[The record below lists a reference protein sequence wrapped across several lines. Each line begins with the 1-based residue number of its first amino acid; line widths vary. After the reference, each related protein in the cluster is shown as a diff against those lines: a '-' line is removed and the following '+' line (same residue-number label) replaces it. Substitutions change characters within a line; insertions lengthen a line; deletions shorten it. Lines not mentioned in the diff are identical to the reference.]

1 MADKA
6 NHASPLAKGET
17 RWHSSGED
25 EGPDV
30 GLELGLG
37 GGVALYVGELATPT
51 VEEAGVDLE
60 RFPDGWWFALNDMGE
75 TRIVAAVTDQDA
87 ARELFETISGWVRAA
102 SQEPSAVVEA
112 VARACYE
119 RGFNA
124 GAKMGLKSFCGT
136 LSALADLPK
145 FTALSAP
152 NALRLVSASM
162 KKNGNVAFSLSE
174 TPAELQAIIAA
185 VAAAD
190 ALVSPKGAAHG

>member
-6 NHASPLAKGET
+6 NHAGPLAKGET

-37 GGVALYVGELATPT
+37 GGVALYVGELATRT
-51 VEEAGVDLE
+51 VEEAGVDLK

-75 TRIVAAVTDQDA
+75 TRVVAAVTDQDA

-112 VARACYE
+112 LANARYLTSE
-119 RGFNA
+119 PHLSGHRVILGFDTLD
-124 GAKMGLKSFCGT
+124 GAIEASTAIAKAVF
-136 LSALADLPK
+136 AARPK
-145 FTALSAP
+145 
-152 NALRLVSASM
+152 
-162 KKNGNVAFSLSE
+162 
-174 TPAELQAIIAA
+174 PA
-185 VAAAD
+185 
-190 ALVSPKGAAHG
+190 ALVNGEGA